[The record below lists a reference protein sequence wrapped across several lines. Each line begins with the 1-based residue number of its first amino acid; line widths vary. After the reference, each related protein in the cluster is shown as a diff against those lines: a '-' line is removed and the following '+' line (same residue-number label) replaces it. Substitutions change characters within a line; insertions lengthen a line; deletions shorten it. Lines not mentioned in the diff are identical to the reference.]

1 MPPKLAAVIMDSGRR
16 YTVTRKEVLYLFF
29 RKSVIPVVS
38 VALLVCIFKSACMK
52 DGAVDYLWLWILCG
66 LPFGLHRM
74 WLWFVPGGGSMGGGV
89 ALFALNFIIGGV
101 IGGVILVWRLIVA
114 IWYVPL
120 TAYRLIVG

>member
-1 MPPKLAAVIMDSGRR
+1 MDSGRR

-29 RKSVIPVVS
+29 RKSIVPVVS
-38 VALLVCIFKSACMK
+38 TALLVCIFKSACIK

-120 TAYRLIVG
+120 TIYYLVIGNG